1 MRRKVALTAAAVAMV
16 GTLAVGGTLAWFTDT
31 ETATNVITTGNVD
44 VRWFENDEAITDE
57 NPGVTYGEDT
67 PVTPGQELKKEAKI
81 TNEGKNAAFVRAK
94 INIPEGYEDVVLLN
108 RDTHTHWSPIQ
119 EDGYFYYLV
128 VLNPGDSTDLLLNSL
143 IIADNAGNEIADLA
157 DDDKISVILDAE
169 AIQSDN
175 TNVSFDENDLAN
187 LAELKVLFENEI
199 VNYDSEVNGVN
210 GN

>member
-1 MRRKVALTAAAVAMV
+1 M
-16 GTLAVGGTLAWFTDT
+16 
-31 ETATNVITTGNVD
+31 
-44 VRWFENDEAITDE
+44 
-57 NPGVTYGEDT
+57 
-67 PVTPGQELKKEAKI
+67 
-81 TNEGKNAAFVRAK
+81 
-94 INIPEGYEDVVLLN
+94 
-108 RDTHTHWSPIQ
+108 
-119 EDGYFYYLV
+119 
-128 VLNPGDSTDLLLNSL
+128 LLNSL